1 MALIEGC
8 KHSLEITVP
17 VAEVEQEVERA
28 SAAIQVKVRLPGFRP
43 GKAPLAMVKTR
54 FANDIRQEVLEK
66 LVPRFLNAAFEH
78 DHLSVVSQPSISEVH
93 FHKDEPLRFKAEF
106 EVAPVFELGEYQG
119 LTVTYAEPSAA
130 DEDVMAKLEEIRG
143 RKAEYVNEEPR
154 ALTDGDYAVVSLESL
169 SGVDEKVMQDE
180 LMLKLGDEATMP
192 AFTENLRGAA
202 PDESREFEVTY
213 PADYDRATLAG
224 RTVRFKATVKAVR
237 RKELPELNDDFAKD
251 LGDFQ
256 SLDELKDSIRKSILH
271 EREHKAQDDT
281 KQQIIA
287 KLVDTHPFA
296 VPDVF
301 IDRQIEAN
309 LNTQLQQLASQGI
322 DPRALKLDWQKIRE
336 AQKERA
342 ERDVRASLIL
352 DKISDREAVSATQD
366 EVDREVQRYARQQRE
381 PVAAVRAKLQKDGT
395 LSRIAGQIRTE
406 KTLSFLFDKA
416 RKEAPKPEEAKPDVA
431 AAVEAEANEGH
442 PNEPT
447 S

>member
-1 MALIEGC
+1 M
-8 KHSLEITVP
+8 
-17 VAEVEQEVERA
+17 
-28 SAAIQVKVRLPGFRP
+28 
-43 GKAPLAMVKTR
+43 
-54 FANDIRQEVLEK
+54 
-66 LVPRFLNAAFEH
+66 
-78 DHLSVVSQPSISEVH
+78 
-93 FHKDEPLRFKAEF
+93 
-106 EVAPVFELGEYQG
+106 
-119 LTVTYAEPSAA
+119 
-130 DEDVMAKLEEIRG
+130 
-143 RKAEYVNEEPR
+143 
-154 ALTDGDYAVVSLESL
+154 
-169 SGVDEKVMQDE
+169 
-180 LMLKLGDEATMP
+180 
-192 AFTENLRGAA
+192 
-202 PDESREFEVTY
+202 
-213 PADYDRATLAG
+213 
-224 RTVRFKATVKAVR
+224 RFKATVKAVR

-256 SLDELKDSIRKSILH
+256 TLDELKDSIRKSILH
-271 EREHKAQDDT
+271 EREHQAQDDT

-322 DPRALKLDWQKIRE
+322 DPRALKLDWQKIRD

-381 PVAAVRAKLQKDGT
+381 AVAVARAKMQKDGT

-416 RKEAPKPEEAKPDVA
+416 RKEAPKPEEPKPDVA
-431 AAVEAEANEGH
+431 AAVEAEANEGN